1 MRKYVF
7 TNLLAQRYIMIN
19 NKLKTVTKKIIVKN
33 NVPLNDLSLLELVVW
48 PTFLINEQ
56 AK

>member
-1 MRKYVF
+1 MRKFYF
-7 TNLLAQRYIMIN
+7 TYLLAQRYIMTN
-19 NKLKTVTKKIIVKN
+19 NKLNTVTKKIIVKN
-33 NVPLNDLSLLELVVW
+33 NVPLNDLSLVALVVW